1 MSEEE
6 QAQIR
11 EQNEKIREKRDAEAT
26 KIANKFACFKRD
38 FLGAPI
44 WKAMNMVKDKKD
56 GFKPCQIDYRKDE
69 SYWVFG
75 TKSEVTCTFEINFD
89 NTTD

>member
-44 WKAMNMVKDKKD
+44 WKAMNMVKDK
-56 GFKPCQIDYRKDE
+56 
-69 SYWVFG
+69 
-75 TKSEVTCTFEINFD
+75 
-89 NTTD
+89 